1 MGRESGLGNPLV
13 TLFTFWNK
21 VHLSYFPSKSFNYDL
36 ADIRT
41 LPLAPPTRTSYQEL
55 ALNSLRK
62 VREPSLS
69 PDRWLFSFFP
79 RLSRPF
85 CLGRRFQE

>member
-41 LPLAPPTRTSYQEL
+41 LPLATPTRTSYQEL